1 MHMGMD
7 GITIHTAACFTIA
20 FLFLT
25 TIISEIIARIRTIHL
40 TRKGKRS
47 SITLRPPQV
56 VSGAPLMAA
65 LFTLVTPKKGLH
77 AAIHELHMKM
87 GSVFTVN
94 LFGLKKVTFLVGPE
108 VTPHFF
114 KGSPSEIDFGD
125 TAKIIVPV
133 LGQGVLFG
141 VDMATR
147 NEQIR
152 FCTKAIQPARLRR
165 DVQSM
170 VCVVEDY
177 FAKWGQSGTVDLK
190 HELGH
195 LIVLIANRCLL
206 GNEIKGNNMEEVSR
220 LLHELF
226 ENSFHMINLFF
237 PHLPIPPHRRRDEA
251 RARLGEILHEIVRSR
266 RRISPARVMD
276 SNDDDEGD
284 VLQSFIDSKYSDG
297 RSMTESEIVG
307 LLIAILFAGQHTS
320 SSTSTWTGA
329 CLLSNQKY
337 MTAAMKEQKKIIEQN
352 GEPIDYTILSKM
364 DALRCC
370 IKEAL
375 RLYSPTPLLLRHA
388 HKSFTVQTRDGM
400 EYEIPEG
407 HALACSIA
415 VSNKMPYIYKNPNVY
430 DPCRF
435 SLGREEDKTSGK
447 FSDISFGA
455 GRYSCLGQDYA
466 FMQIKVIWSYLLRN
480 FELELI
486 SPFPELE
493 NDKILPGPRGKVMVA
508 YRRRS
513 IVN

>member
-1 MHMGMD
+1 MD
-7 GITIHTAACFTIA
+7 MDQDTIHTAACFTIA
-20 FLFLT
+20 FVFLT
-25 TIISEIIARIRTIHL
+25 IIISKIIARVRTIHPM
-40 TRKGKRS
+40 RKGQRS
-47 SITLRPPQV
+47 AVTRPPPHV

-65 LFTLVTPKKGLH
+65 LLTLLTPMKGLH
-77 AAIHELHMKM
+77 AAIHDLHMKM

-108 VTPHFF
+108 VNAHFF

-125 TAKIIVPV
+125 TAKVIVPV
-133 LGQGVLFG
+133 LGPGVLFG
-141 VDMATR
+141 VDLATR

-165 DVQSM
+165 DVPSM
-170 VCVVEDY
+170 VSEVEDY
-177 FAKWGQSGTVDLK
+177 FVNWGPNGTVDLK
-190 HELGH
+190 DELGH
-195 LIVLIANRCLL
+195 LMVLIANRCLL
-206 GNEIKGNNMEEVSR
+206 GNEIKGKNLQEVSR

-237 PHLPIPPHRRRDEA
+237 PHLPIPQHRRRGEA
-251 RARLGEILHEIVRSR
+251 RGRLGEILHEIVRSR
-266 RRISPARVMD
+266 RRITPARFAD
-276 SNDDDEGD
+276 DGGDDEGD
-284 VLQSFIDSKYSDG
+284 VLQYFIDSKYSNG
-297 RSMTESEIVG
+297 RSMTDSEIVG

-329 CLLSNQKY
+329 CLLSHQKY
-337 MTAAMKEQKKIIEQN
+337 MAAAREEQKQIIEQN
-352 GEPIDYTILSKM
+352 GEPIDYITLSKM
-364 DALRCC
+364 GTLRCC

-375 RLYSPTPLLLRHA
+375 RLYSPTPILLRHA

-400 EYEIPEG
+400 EFEIPEG
-407 HALACSIA
+407 HDLACSVA
-415 VSNKMPYIYKNPNVY
+415 VSNKLPYIYKNPNMY
-430 DPCRF
+430 DPYRF
-435 SLGREEDKTSGK
+435 SLGREEDKTGGK
-447 FSDISFGA
+447 LSDISFGA

-493 NDKILPGPRGKVMVA
+493 NDKILPGPRGKVMVT
-508 YRRRS
+508 YTRRS

>member
-1 MHMGMD
+1 MHMDMD

-25 TIISEIIARIRTIHL
+25 TIISKIIARIRTIRL

-47 SITLRPPQV
+47 PITLRPPQV

-65 LFTLVTPKKGLH
+65 LLTLVTPKKGLH

-94 LFGLKKVTFLVGPE
+94 LFGLKKVTFFFGPE

-133 LGQGVLFG
+133 LGPGVLFG

-152 FCTKAIQPARLRR
+152 FCTKAIQPARFRR
-165 DVQSM
+165 DVHSM
-170 VCVVEDY
+170 VCIVEDY
-177 FAKWGQSGTVDLK
+177 FAKWRQSGTVDLK

-206 GNEIKGNNMEEVSR
+206 GNEIKGNNLEEVSR

-237 PHLPIPPHRRRDEA
+237 PHLPIPPHHRRDGA
-251 RARLGEILHEIVRSR
+251 FRSR
-266 RRISPARVMD
+266 RRISPVRVMD

-320 SSTSTWTGA
+320 S
-329 CLLSNQKY
+329 
-337 MTAAMKEQKKIIEQN
+337 TAMEEQKKIIEQN

-364 DALRCC
+364 DTLRCC

-388 HKSFTVQTRDGM
+388 HKRFAVQTRDGM
-400 EYEIPEG
+400 EYEIPKG

-415 VSNKMPYIYKNPNVY
+415 VSNKLPYIYKIPNMY

-435 SLGREEDKTSGK
+435 GPGREEDKTGGK

-493 NDKILPGPRGKVMVA
+493 NDKILPGPRGKVTVT